1 MKKLSG
7 IEKNFCRLY
16 AESCDA
22 QLAAREA
29 GVRDQSRAGMML
41 YQDEVIDEIVRI
53 LKKRREMMLLLCENA
68 MMRII
73 MSPAA
78 DALRLA
84 RGDIAFR
91 DDAELRGVSEYK
103 CTDKGSEVR
112 FFDKVKAFE
121 KLCDLIELERDS
133 SESGLLSALALG
145 AKALSGIGD
154 DQGEL

>member
-1 MKKLSG
+1 MKKLTNT
-7 IEKNFCRLY
+7 EKSFCRHY
-16 AESCDA
+16 AESGDLC
-22 QLAAREA
+22 LAAREA
-29 GVRDQSRAGMML
+29 GVKDPERAGAL
-41 YQDEVIDEIVRI
+41 LFRDEMIDEIVRI
-53 LKKRREMMLLLCENA
+53 LKRRREMMLLLCENA
-68 MMRII
+68 MMRIV

-84 RGDIAFR
+84 RGEIAFR

-133 SESGLLSALALG
+133 SESGLLSALTMGARALEN
-145 AKALSGIGD
+145 SGD
-154 DQGEL
+154 DQGAV

>member
-1 MKKLSG
+1 MKKLTNT
-7 IEKNFCRLY
+7 EKSFCRLY
-16 AESCDA
+16 AESGDPR
-22 QLAAREA
+22 LAAREA
-29 GVRDQSRAGMML
+29 GVKDPDRAGAL
-41 YQDEVIDEIVRI
+41 LFRDEMIDEIVRI
-53 LKKRREMMLLLCENA
+53 LKRRREMMLLLCENA
-68 MMRII
+68 MMRIV

-84 RGDIAFR
+84 RGEIAFR

-133 SESGLLSALALG
+133 SESGLLSALTMGARALEN
-145 AKALSGIGD
+145 SGD
-154 DQGEL
+154 DQGAV